1 MATWIG
7 KKSSPGVYRDFPT
20 PTPLI
25 AARGPAKGLP
35 FIYANVQ
42 RGRATF
48 LLGLARFSPFLL
60 RLWITLLKITF
71 SPNAQ
76 QTCLI
81 DVGGQ
86 KKKEKLEHWKL
97 FVIKVIVSYYNN
109 LSWMLLLGLLYPE
122 ILPEIK
128 PNYFKKQHSL
138 SSLLLI

>member
-7 KKSSPGVYRDFPT
+7 KKSSPRVYRDFPT
-20 PTPLI
+20 PTSLI

-86 KKKEKLEHWKL
+86 KEKLEQKL
-97 FVIKVIVSYYNN
+97 YVIKVIVSYYNN
-109 LSWMLLLGLLYPE
+109 LSWKLLLGLLFRIQRWLDKRIY
-122 ILPEIK
+122 K
-128 PNYFKKQHSL
+128 T
-138 SSLLLI
+138 

>member
-20 PTPLI
+20 PTSLI

-86 KKKEKLEHWKL
+86 KEKLEQKL
-97 FVIKVIVSYYNN
+97 YVIKVIVSYYNN
-109 LSWMLLLGLLYPE
+109 LSWKLLLGLLFRIQRWLDKRIY
-122 ILPEIK
+122 K
-128 PNYFKKQHSL
+128 T
-138 SSLLLI
+138 

>member
-7 KKSSPGVYRDFPT
+7 KKSSPGVYRDFPA

-86 KKKEKLEHWKL
+86 KEKLEQKL
-97 FVIKVIVSYYNN
+97 YVIKVIVSYYNN
-109 LSWMLLLGLLYPE
+109 LSWKLLLGLLFRIQRWLDKRIY
-122 ILPEIK
+122 K
-128 PNYFKKQHSL
+128 T
-138 SSLLLI
+138 

>member
-1 MATWIG
+1 MVSASVSGTKTFSRI
-7 KKSSPGVYRDFPT
+7 GVYWDFPI

-48 LLGLARFSPFLL
+48 LLGLAWFSPFLL

-86 KKKEKLEHWKL
+86 QEKEKLEQKL
-97 FVIKVIVSYYNN
+97 YVIKVIVSYYDN
-109 LSWMLLLGLLYPE
+109 LS
-122 ILPEIK
+122 I
-128 PNYFKKQHSL
+128 HT
-138 SSLLLI
+138 